1 MASGTV
7 KWFNDASDYGFI
19 VRDDDAAELYVR
31 GSSIDAEAG
40 TRLTAG
46 DKVEFEERVAGMGPE
61 AIAVLPVQL
70 RADLR
75 CGCGYGIVAG
85 GRVDQDARHL
95 PAGFSSDV
103 QALPERRGA
112 VTAVERQSAHQQM

>member
-85 GRVDQDARHL
+85 GPL
-95 PAGFSSDV
+95 PACPMCGASAWEATTEAEAPHAV
-103 QALPERRGA
+103 GGRRG
-112 VTAVERQSAHQQM
+112 

>member
-19 VRDDDAAELYVR
+19 VRDDDAEELYVR
-31 GSSIDAEAG
+31 GSSIDAEGG

-46 DKVEFEERVAGMGPE
+46 DRVEFEERVAGMGPE
-61 AIAVLPVQL
+61 AIAVSPVHL

-75 CGCGYGIVAG
+75 CACGYGIVVG
-85 GRVDQDARHL
+85 G
-95 PAGFSSDV
+95 G
-103 QALPERRGA
+103 LPECPMCGASAWKATTEAPVAVAGRRG
-112 VTAVERQSAHQQM
+112 